1 MILISLTM
9 KTYVVTFQHDGSY
22 EGPQYVLW
30 SNRDNYLQVIHVARC
45 YLIQMHQH
53 IEIL

>member
-9 KTYVVTFQHDGSY
+9 KTHVLTFPHDGSY

-30 SNRDNYLQVIHVARC
+30 SNMDNYPRIIHVAPC
-45 YLIQMHQH
+45 YLTQMHQH
-53 IEIL
+53 IEI